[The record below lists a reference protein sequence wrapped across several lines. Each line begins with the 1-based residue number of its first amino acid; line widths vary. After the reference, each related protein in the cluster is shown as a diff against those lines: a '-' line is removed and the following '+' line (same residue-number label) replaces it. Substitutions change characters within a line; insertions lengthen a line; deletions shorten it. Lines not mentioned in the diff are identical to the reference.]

1 MQKSSFKSLFLSRD
15 KEWHSICLD
24 IMRSLRK
31 IFDVLTA
38 KRKNEKT
45 IIGMALAATGTDNAC
60 YSPEGP
66 N

>member
-1 MQKSSFKSLFLSRD
+1 MK
-15 KEWHSICLD
+15 
-24 IMRSLRK
+24 SLRK

-45 IIGMALAATGTDNAC
+45 IIGMALAATGTDKAC